1 MVLKTMYP
9 PQKDSPSVFLMGN
22 ISASDTLIT
31 VSNSAVLPQT
41 VPFPLT
47 LGVDKTVTETVLVTA
62 IGTNNQLTITRGTS
76 PLSWVAGTIAGRVFT
91 AQDLSDLQENV
102 ENIADEVDTYQE
114 QLNAHETAIE
124 GLETKVGDST
134 SGLVKGLA
142 DEITR
147 ATNAENTEKAR
158 AEGVELTLDNN
169 KINRSDMAQVI
180 TNWVYSADGTAVTVT
195 ITRYNASTK
204 QTTTFTRTL
213 PVVSDETMGVMTPE
227 AYAEITALR
236 NEVNALQQQGGR
248 FIGVSFA
255 TKAALDN
262 YSIPASVKSGDFTY
276 VIDDETKSNSTTRY
290 IFNGTSFAFAYVIE
304 YDPIG
309 LANSTTPGLVKSDT
323 GVTTGKIFVET
334 DGTMSVVGWDILN
347 NKVNSADVSDKT
359 VIFTEAASKVN
370 ILTGETLKVIL
381 GKIKKFLTD
390 LGTLAFKSVVLKT
403 DLESSVQTSLDK
415 ADSALQSFTE
425 SDPTVSSWA
434 KAATKPTYDV
444 SELGAGTLGGQV
456 AANATAVTALGNAQ
470 VRNIS
475 AGTTDLTAGT
485 SALATGSIYFMYE

>member
-1 MVLKTMYP
+1 MLLKTMYP

-22 ISASDTLIT
+22 ITEATTLIT
-31 VSNSAVLPQT
+31 VSSSAVLPQS

-47 LGVDKTVTETVLVTA
+47 LGTDKTVTETVIVTA
-62 IGTNNQLTITRGTS
+62 IGENNQLTVTRGSS
-76 PLSWVAGTIAGRVFT
+76 PMSWVAGTIAARVFT
-91 AQDLSDLQENV
+91 AQDLSDLQDNV
-102 ENIADEVDTYQE
+102 NTIADTVDGYQG
-114 QLNAHETAIE
+114 QLSTHETAIE
-124 GLETKVGDST
+124 DLETKVGDAT

-147 ATNAENTEKAR
+147 ATCAENTEKTR
-158 AEGVELTLDNN
+158 AQGVEQTLDTN
-169 KINRSDMAQVI
+169 KINRSELAQVI

-195 ITRYNASTK
+195 ITRYNASTQ

-262 YSIPASVKSGDFTY
+262 YSIPGSVKTGDFTY
-276 VIDDETKSNSTTRY
+276 VIDDETKDDSTTRY

-334 DGTMSVVGWDILN
+334 DGTMSVIGWDILN

-359 VIFTEAASKVN
+359 VTFTEAATRVN
-370 ILTGETLKVIL
+370 ILTGESLKIIL
-381 GKIKKFLTD
+381 GKIKKFFTD
-390 LGTLAFKSVVLKT
+390 LGPLAFKVTVLKT
-403 DLESSVQTSLDK
+403 DLESSVQASLNK

-425 SDPTVSSWA
+425 SDPTVPSWA
-434 KAATKPTYDV
+434 KAASKPAYSA
-444 SELGAGTLGGQV
+444 SEIGGGTLNGQV
-456 AANATAVTALGNAQ
+456 LANATAVATLGNAQ

-485 SALATGSIYFMYE
+485 SALTTGDIYFMYE